1 MNLPKRII
9 TTLMLNNGILYRSK
23 KFNPD
28 YRYTLNFVDMY
39 SVDEIVLI
47 DISQNNTFL
56 EDQKKLFLN
65 ELKNLSKNSFV
76 PFSVGGGIRT
86 LQDINF
92 LLQNGAD
99 RVILNTAA
107 LENPKFID
115 EASREFG
122 SQCIIVC
129 IDVLKENDKY
139 YVMKNHGKIK
149 SNYDLKDWLK
159 IIQEN
164 NTGEI
169 FLQSIEHDGS
179 LTGYDINLIDL
190 IKHNIQI
197 PIIISSGA
205 GNWSHV
211 EKVFEIEN
219 VSAASLTN
227 IFHFT
232 EKSLISLKTHLKEKN
247 FYVRT

>member
-1 MNLPKRII
+1 
-9 TTLMLNNGILYRSK
+9 
-23 KFNPD
+23 
-28 YRYTLNFVDMY
+28 
-39 SVDEIVLI
+39 
-47 DISQNNTFL
+47 
-56 EDQKKLFLN
+56 
-65 ELKNLSKNSFV
+65 
-76 PFSVGGGIRT
+76 
-86 LQDINF
+86 
-92 LLQNGAD
+92 
-99 RVILNTAA
+99 
-107 LENPKFID
+107 
-115 EASREFG
+115 
-122 SQCIIVC
+122 
-129 IDVLKENDKY
+129 
-139 YVMKNHGKIK
+139 MKNHGKIK